1 MSINSQLP
9 EYYNSEGQIFS
20 LRVVNAPLTKGHEDR
35 WEYLVVAKNE
45 TWGREEF
52 RVLMSKSAYAS
63 EQEAERAV
71 LGEPVEEVKKRLD
84 ALGEKTIDLFEV
96 DLSGGWTVL

>member
-1 MSINSQLP
+1 MSINVKLVD
-9 EYYNSEGQIFS
+9 YCNSSGQIFS

-35 WEYLVVAKNE
+35 WEYFVVAKNE

-63 EQEAERAV
+63 EQEAERAI

-96 DLSGGWTVL
+96 DLSGGWAVL